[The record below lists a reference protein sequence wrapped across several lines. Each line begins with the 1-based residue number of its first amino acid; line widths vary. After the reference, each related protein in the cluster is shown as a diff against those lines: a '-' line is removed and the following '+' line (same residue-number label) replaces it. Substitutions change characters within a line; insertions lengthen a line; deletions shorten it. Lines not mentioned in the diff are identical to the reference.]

1 MIVGIISNNTRARV
15 YVISKYV
22 QVFLPIDT
30 NYDKNVLIYTRIQTW
45 LNLIINISRFL
56 TKELIICSS

>member
-1 MIVGIISNNTRARV
+1 MIVGIISNNTRARI

-30 NYDKNVLIYTRIQTW
+30 NYDKTSFNFAYLNKN
-45 LNLIINISRFL
+45 LNLA
-56 TKELIICSS
+56 